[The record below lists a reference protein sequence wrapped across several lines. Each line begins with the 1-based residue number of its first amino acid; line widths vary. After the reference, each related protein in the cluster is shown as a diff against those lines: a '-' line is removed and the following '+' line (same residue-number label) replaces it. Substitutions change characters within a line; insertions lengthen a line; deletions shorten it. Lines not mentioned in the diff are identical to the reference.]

1 MKSLQ
6 ELVKVATTSYND
18 SLDEMQSSV
27 QSNINSVE
35 SIAKDGQNNIHS
47 LNEVWNEFKSQFS
60 TIFTKDRL
68 TLEQGL
74 SLKNNCQE
82 TQNVDQQSMSK
93 LLSSVESAQ
102 KAIFEG
108 IEKLTQTVGQQRQD
122 VEELVMKQNSQV
134 KRMANITA
142 RSFESVKKDLGLV
155 FDRQSNV
162 Y

>member
-82 TQNVDQQSMSK
+82 TQNVDEQSMSK